1 MMGEISENGTK
12 VLNEINEFTRK
23 VTGSGRA
30 FAEMGRTG
38 SRVLDG
44 YV

>member
-1 MMGEISENGTK
+1 MMGEVSENGTK
-12 VLNEINEFTRK
+12 VLNEINGFTRK
-23 VTGSGRA
+23 VIGSGRA

-38 SRVLDG
+38 SRVLEG